1 MCSSDLANDFYQQVI
16 ISSMDGNWIDQVD
29 RIEKIKV
36 NAQQWGRS
44 GRPQDLL
51 HQEKAFEAY
60 KDFLDKIT
68 LSTFDNLLL
77 SKIFTNEKGQLVVV
91 FN

>member
-1 MCSSDLANDFYQQVI
+1 MHSNGEEVE
-16 ISSMDGNWIDQVD
+16 D
-29 RIEKIKV
+29 RKIFSTKK
-36 NAQQWGRS
+36 
-44 GRPQDLL
+44 
-51 HQEKAFEAY
+51 KAFEAY